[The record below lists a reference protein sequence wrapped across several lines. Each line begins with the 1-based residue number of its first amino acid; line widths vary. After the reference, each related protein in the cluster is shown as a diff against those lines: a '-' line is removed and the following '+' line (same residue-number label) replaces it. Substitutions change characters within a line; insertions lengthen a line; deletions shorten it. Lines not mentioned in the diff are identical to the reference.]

1 MKRRQVTGLL
11 LAGMTAGLF
20 VRTAHADGTAITV
33 EAWDKGSDMEMGTD
47 FGIGGSG
54 DPSAATMGFKLSAET
69 VKAGEVNFE
78 FINTSKDTEH
88 EMIVIPMNGDTPLP
102 YVEAENR
109 IDEDAAGAIGE
120 VEETEPGKSGTAS
133 FRLNA
138 GKYLLVCNIPGHY
151 LAGMWAILT
160 VE

>member
-11 LAGMTAGLF
+11 LAGMTVGLF
-20 VRTAHADGTAITV
+20 APAARADGMKVTV
-33 EAWDKGSDMEMGTD
+33 EAWDNGADMAMSTD
-47 FGIGGSG
+47 YGMGGSG
-54 DPSAATMGFKLSAET
+54 DPAKATMGFKVSTDT

-78 FINTSKDTEH
+78 LINSSKDMEH
-88 EMIVIPMNGDTPLP
+88 EMIVIPLAEGAKLP
-102 YVEAENR
+102 YVEAEKR

-120 VEETEPGKSGTAS
+120 IEETEPGQHGNATFNLK
-133 FRLNA
+133 A

-151 LAGMWAILT
+151 LSGMWAVLT

>member
-1 MKRRQVTGLL
+1 MKRREVTGLL
-11 LAGMTAGLF
+11 LAGMTMGLLAPAA
-20 VRTAHADGTAITV
+20 RADGVKITV
-33 EAWDKGSDMEMGTD
+33 EAWDKGSDMEMPTD
-47 FGIGGSG
+47 LGIGGSG
-54 DPSAATMGFKLSAET
+54 DRSMATMGFKLSADT

-78 FINTSKDTEH
+78 LINTSKDTEH
-88 EMIVIPMNGDTPLP
+88 EMIVIPMSGDTPLP

-120 VEETEPGKSGTAS
+120 IEETEPGKTGNAT
-133 FRLNA
+133 FRLKA

-151 LAGMWAILT
+151 MAGMWAFLT